1 MTENSNTN
9 PLSKYFR
16 QPAIYIKLP
25 SQGRYYDKQ
34 TFTPTETGEIPILP
48 MTAKDEL
55 AFQTPDGMMNG
66 QSTVDVVKSCVPNML
81 DPWQMVNYDTDVI
94 LLAIRIATYGETMDI
109 KYVTPVTNEE
119 QSATVN
125 LPQMLEQIA
134 QFKIEDYASTSK
146 GFKVKISP
154 LTYKTLTK
162 VQVAQFEQQ
171 KILGTINDSALT
183 EQQKQTAFSKSWH
196 NINDVNFS
204 LLVDSIGE
212 ITSPDGDV
220 VNDRKQ
226 ILDFV
231 AKADTKTIKEIEKK
245 LQELRVQA
253 QTPPLKIK
261 ATEEQVK
268 AGVPATFEVP
278 MTFDNSNFFG

>member
-94 LLAIRIATYGETMDI
+94 LLAIRIATYGETMEI
-109 KYVTPVTNEE
+109 KFVTPVTNEE

-134 QFKIEDYASTSK
+134 QFKIEDYATTSK

-231 AKADTKTIKEIEKK
+231 AKADSKTIKEIEKK

>member
-34 TFTPTETGEIPILP
+34 TFTPTGTGEIPILP

-212 ITSPDGDV
+212 ITSPEGDV